1 MKIKVAVLGVLICI
15 SCILASILSQVI
27 FPHYLNGLFI
37 KHANFAEAGLDS
49 NDSIEIATLISNYLL
64 GRQNRFE
71 VEGREDINSKF
82 SKREVLHMQDV
93 RNIFLRIKYSFYLS
107 SFLSVIFFFIVKGK
121 IWVNKKYYF
130 LGLIIPILIISFI
143 SIFAAIDFDKAFV
156 ILHKIIFTNDF
167 WILKPGRDIIISF
180 MPIELFFDMA
190 KNMLLFF
197 IILIIIFLIPLL
209 RKCNN

>member
-1 MKIKVAVLGVLICI
+1 MKIKVAVLGVLICT

-27 FPHYLNGLFI
+27 FPSYLNSLFI
-37 KHANFAEAGLDS
+37 RHANFAEVGLDPK
-49 NDSIEIATLISNYLL
+49 DSIEIATLISNYLL
-64 GRQNRFE
+64 GRQNSYE

-82 SKREVLHMQDV
+82 SNREVLHMQDV
-93 RNIFLRIKYSFYLS
+93 RNIFLIIKYSFYLS

-121 IWVNKKYYF
+121 ISVNKKSYF
-130 LGLIIPILIISFI
+130 LGLIIPILIILLI
-143 SIFAAIDFDKAFV
+143 SIFAAINFDMAFV

-167 WILKPGRDIIISF
+167 WILKPGRDFIISF
-180 MPIELFFDMA
+180 MPIELFFDLA
-190 KNMLLFF
+190 RNMLILF